1 MAAAEPGLQDDELE
15 VLEPTSELCEGLEE
29 QFSGAGATG
38 IHKCFYETL
47 QKLAQE
53 HRKGNHHNV
62 VHNGKQWISCSTL
75 NEFAASNVKFVVL
88 VLHYEPWLQF
98 APCQGKWPCPN
109 CGTPDLVESKGL
121 MWNRIRVI
129 YGLTGPLVLVY
140 NKLRCVGCPG
150 ETRTG
155 AAHRKAVQWGACA
168 CCCCITHPHM
178 P

>member
-1 MAAAEPGLQDDELE
+1 MAAVEPGLEDGELE

-29 QFSGAGATG
+29 QFSAAGATG
-38 IHKCFYETL
+38 ILKFYYEAL

-53 HRKGNHHNV
+53 HREGKHQDV
-62 VHNGKQWISCSTL
+62 VHSGKQWISCTTL

-98 APCQGKWPCPN
+98 APCTVDGKGKWPCPN

-121 MWNRIRVI
+121 MWGRIRVI

-140 NKLRCVGCPG
+140 NKMRCVGCSG
-150 ETRTG
+150 ET
-155 AAHRKAVQWGACA
+155 
-168 CCCCITHPHM
+168 M
-178 P
+178 EL